1 MVYQLQQHTQ
11 QRQALGAMAAASISS
26 ALGSR
31 PPPTDYYA
39 QYYGTPEQRS
49 VIQYD
54 DLSMGPPPAATN
66 NVAVSKSEEQQ
77 QQPEDPNAPSAKK
90 PKFCCNRWLKS
101 GIAVAQHE
109 KLHIKC
115 PNCDH
120 MCLKSALSEHEEAEH
135 GKPRKEGDKKPSRPD
150 GVIPPNAPR
159 IQTPEELQAW
169 IEARKKNWPSKD
181 NVERKKL
188 EEEEKEARG
197 EISNKKRAANK
208 KRDQQ
213 IAKKQKLDEKK
224 NSLVAQY
231 DSDSD
236 SENDVMDPEKDAI
249 SSKDPSSMGKI
260 LLPEDKPKRRCKY
273 FMSGKCSKGDQCD
286 FSHQKPE
293 PKPKQPKP
301 APTFKKRPN
310 LLFKLLEKEIKQE
323 NNVILQCLRYI
334 VDNDYFGKGTKSL
347 IEPSEKLAEHNKAEP
362 DQVQSANITLVEPEV
377 HQEELIIHQAEP
389 VVHQVEPVVHQ
400 EETVVHQEIDA
411 VMIDQT
417 NTTYV

>member
-1 MVYQLQQHTQ
+1 MMYQLQQHTQ

-26 ALGSR
+26 ALGTR

-54 DLSMGPPPAATN
+54 DLSMDSPGTAN
-66 NVAVSKSEEQQ
+66 NVAVNKTEEQ

-115 PNCDH
+115 PSCDH
-120 MCLKSALSEHEEAEH
+120 MCLKSALAEHEEAEH
-135 GKPRKEGDKKPSRPD
+135 GKPRKESDKKPSRPD

-159 IQTPEELQAW
+159 IQTPEELEAW

-181 NVERKKL
+181 NIERKKL

-224 NSLVAQY
+224 NSIVAQY

-236 SENDVMDPEKDAI
+236 SEDDIMDPEKDAI

-286 FSHQKPE
+286 FSHQRPE
-293 PKPKQPKP
+293 SKPKQPKA

-323 NNVILQCLRYI
+323 KNVILQCLRYI
-334 VDNDYFGKGTKSL
+334 IDNDYFGKGTKSL
-347 IEPSEKLAEHNKAEP
+347 TEPSEKLAEHNQAELDQVQTANITLVEP
-362 DQVQSANITLVEPEV
+362 VEEVGIESDQVQSANIKPVKPVEEV
-377 HQEELIIHQAEP
+377 
-389 VVHQVEPVVHQ
+389 
-400 EETVVHQEIDA
+400 DA
-411 VMIDQT
+411 IMIDQT
-417 NTTYV
+417 NTTIDV